1 LGLLSFADGT
11 SQIRLSP
18 YRLAWQRMGGG
29 YLRRPHCSPCIR
41 PQHID
46 QTRTPVGDNS
56 ILGNES
62 KVGILR
68 YKAATALTPG
78 SVGYLG

>member
-1 LGLLSFADGT
+1 MGRLRSDFHHTGWLGKGWVDG
-11 SQIRLSP
+11 
-18 YRLAWQRMGGG
+18 WGG